1 MKKIIII
8 SVVALSI
15 LIAFTSV
22 SKKEQAGEIIDSC
35 TSSETKK
42 KCKQL
47 LDPYS
52 YDASKRSSITFK
64 NKSQMKELEIPL
76 YIGEKYR
83 IIFSKEGLPQDVEIN
98 VYDHKF
104 ESKHRNLLF
113 TSKDFPP
120 EQKEYT
126 WEPKKSKKM
135 YIDYAVPPTNDTIKK
150 GCIVMV
156 LGYLA
161 KEG

>member
-1 MKKIIII
+1 MKKISII
-8 SVVALSI
+8 SVLAVSI
-15 LIAFTSV
+15 LVAYASTS
-22 SKKEQAGEIIDSC
+22 KEKNSEEIIDYC
-35 TSSETKK
+35 NSSETKK

-52 YDASKRSSITFK
+52 YDASKRSSIMFK
-64 NKSQMKELEIPL
+64 YKPQIKELEIPL
-76 YIGEKYR
+76 YLGEKYR
-83 IIFSKEGLPQDVEIN
+83 IIFSKDGLPQDVEIN

-104 ESKHRNLLF
+104 ESHHRNLLF

-120 EQKEYT
+120 EQKEYI
-126 WEPKKSKKM
+126 WDPKKSKKM
-135 YIDYAVPPTNDTIKK
+135 YVDYVVPATNDTLKK
-150 GCIVMV
+150 GCVVMV